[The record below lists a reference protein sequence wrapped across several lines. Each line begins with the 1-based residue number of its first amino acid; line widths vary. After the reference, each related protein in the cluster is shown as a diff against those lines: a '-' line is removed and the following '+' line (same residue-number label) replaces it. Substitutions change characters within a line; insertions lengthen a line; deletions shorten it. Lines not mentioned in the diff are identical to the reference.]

1 MDLSK
6 IEKWISIYNRAVR
19 EWINIQLKDVPELND
34 SNYYYVLLVFE
45 NPGVSQKDLIKG
57 IYREQSIVT
66 KAIKFLIEHGWLRRE
81 KNAQDRRKSKIFV
94 TEKGRSNYQF
104 LKGIASGA
112 SEFATQ
118 GLSENEAMQLQL
130 LIKKATKPIL

>member
-6 IEKWISIYNRAVR
+6 IEMWISIYNRAIR

-45 NPGVSQKDLIKG
+45 NPGISQKDLIKG

-81 KNAQDRRKSKIFV
+81 KNDQDRRKSKIFV
-94 TEKGRSNYQF
+94 TEKGRDNYQF

-112 SEFATQ
+112 SEFAIQ
-118 GLSENEAMQLQL
+118 GLSEDEATQLQA